1 MIDYIAAG
9 LDLTGLYVI
18 GDKKRSG
25 FIIFAIADLL
35 WIQVAFKYEVYGLLL
50 VVIPALVLNMRNFI
64 KWRK

>member
-35 WIQVAFKYEVYGLLL
+35 WIQVACQYEVYGLLL
-50 VVIPALVLNMRNFI
+50 VVVPALILNMRNFI